1 MWDKLRKGLLSLKQ
15 GENGVRLIVI
25 LGIVGLGLI
34 LLSNFL
40 PERKTAVQTA
50 EKATAADTDS
60 VHAYCRQME
69 SQMVAILERIE
80 GVGSCQVMLT
90 AAGTSETVYAT
101 EAETDW
107 AESRKQ
113 EQKKCVIV
121 SDSEGEKPLVQ
132 QVVSP
137 KISGVIVV
145 CDGASSSIVQE
156 RISNAVQAVL
166 EIPANRICV
175 VPGK

>member
-1 MWDKLRKGLLSLKQ
+1 MLFRSGANAFDSLQ
-15 GENGVRLIVI
+15 
-25 LGIVGLGLI
+25 
-34 LLSNFL
+34 
-40 PERKTAVQTA
+40 
-50 EKATAADTDS
+50 
-60 VHAYCRQME
+60 YCRQME

-101 EAETDW
+101 DAETDW

-121 SDSEGEKPLVQ
+121 SDSEGEKPLGQ
-132 QVVSP
+132 QGVSP